1 MEDDAERRSC
11 GTLPLCYPNL
21 ILLVTGRSTNLAN
34 KINATESTIPLIW
47 TALAE
52 SSPGRQSWVY
62 IPTATSP
69 ARRLKVSLVQIRVI
83 IYLTNQDNGLT
94 LSTS

>member
-1 MEDDAERRSC
+1 VQPSPEGLGYRMEDDAERRSC

-21 ILLVTGRSTNLAN
+21 ILLVTGRSTSLAN

-69 ARRLKVSLVQIRVI
+69 ARTAESQSCP
-83 IYLTNQDNGLT
+83 N
-94 LSTS
+94 